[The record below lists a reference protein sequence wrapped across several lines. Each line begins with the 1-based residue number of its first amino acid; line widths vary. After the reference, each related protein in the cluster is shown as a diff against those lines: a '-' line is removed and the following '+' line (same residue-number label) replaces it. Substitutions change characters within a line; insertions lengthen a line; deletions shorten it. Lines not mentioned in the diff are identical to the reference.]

1 MRFSRTLPLLAAIGV
16 AAVPSVAVPT
26 AAGAAESAR
35 PAFAFVS
42 DRDGDSEIFVRR
54 TSGANVQLTSN
65 RISDFGPRW
74 SPDGTKIAFS
84 RQAGNGAAL
93 FVMNADGTGVR
104 RLTTPVQGPGG
115 AASNDFTPAWS
126 PDGRQIAFSSNR
138 ADFAEPDVFRID
150 ADGTDLTQLTTTPS
164 FTGDGNPTWSPDGR
178 WIWFDSDRVG
188 VFNREIFRM
197 RPDGSGVQ
205 RMTRTGEVDDGSPD
219 ISPDGRRVVF
229 TSMRGT
235 GSQDLFTMRT
245 DGTGVRRLGPAIA
258 GQDEVFPRWTA
269 DGRSVLYWR
278 FVSPVNPWDSI
289 FRIDADGTDRRKL
302 TGPGSDN
309 SEPDPYPVP
318 AR

>member
-16 AAVPSVAVPT
+16 AALPSVAVPT
-26 AAGAAESAR
+26 AAGAAEPAR

-54 TSGANVQLTSN
+54 TSGANVQLTRN
-65 RISDFGPRW
+65 RISDFSPAW
-74 SPDGTKIAFS
+74 SPDGRNIAFS

-115 AASNDFTPAWS
+115 APSNDFTPAWS

-138 ADFAEPDVFRID
+138 ADFAEPDIFRID
-150 ADGTDLTQLTTTPS
+150 ADGTDLTQLTRTPF
-164 FTGDGNPTWSPDGR
+164 FTGDFNPTWSPDGK
-178 WIWFDSDRVG
+178 WIWFDSDRVS
-188 VFNREIFRM
+188 VFNREIYRM

-205 RMTRTGEVDDGSPD
+205 RMTRTADGIDDGSPD
-219 ISPDGRRVVF
+219 ISPDGRRVAF
-229 TSMRGT
+229 SSLR

-258 GQDEVFPRWTA
+258 GQDEVFPQWTA

-278 FVSPVNPWDSI
+278 FGSLANPTESI

-302 TGPGSDN
+302 TGPGSNN
-309 SEPDPYPVP
+309 SEPDPYPVA